1 MKLLTFVLTVI
12 SICNLKYSIS
22 EEITV
27 IYFNGWNNDY
37 YFLKKNVQSFT
48 KYWRKT
54 VVFMWNSALWEKFN
68 FWFSADF
75 Y

>member
-12 SICNLKYSIS
+12 SICNLKYIIS

-37 YFLKKNVQSFT
+37 YFFKKNVQSFT
-48 KYWRKT
+48 NIGGK
-54 VVFMWNSALWEKFN
+54 L
-68 FWFSADF
+68 
-75 Y
+75 